1 MRQID
6 RLHYMDSLRATAMF
20 LGLVLHALCWFCEWP
35 NWHDRNH
42 FEPSVFLHYL
52 AELIHVF
59 RMELF
64 FLVAGFFSLMVC
76 QKRGNI
82 SYIKNRFTR
91 ILIPFI
97 ICVLI
102 LQPWAAASALLNV
115 SYSNVSFFDQ
125 YLKFLFDPSYILKD
139 GAPHGN
145 WFWHFWFLHLL
156 IYFISVFVIAR
167 IVICKLKLKFI
178 FVSKFLLLLRSK
190 FSVFILVILTYPILL
205 FCPPWADV
213 PTIGTSIDVLLYYG
227 LFFFFGVLFFT
238 DIKIFDHFQK
248 NIKYHIIPFIL
259 ALFIFI
265 PMVDQLRVSMPPE
278 VLLQSWM
285 LFTGVDSQAS
295 LIGDYPFL
303 QNPFNFSSINAPI
316 NWHLMCLLRAYTT
329 WCGIILFI
337 VLFKK
342 FLFKPSPLA
351 RYAADSSYF
360 IYLIHFPIQ
369 ISLSIYLKDKFD
381 SAILCFGLCLIISLL
396 CCLFLYHFTC
406 RATLIGTLLSGR
418 RYSLNV
424 NEEWD
429 HLKSI
434 LTRKSSYFFVFILMG
449 IFFVADIFESKN
461 EKRLLHYSLCAEE
474 QNLKEYIVDK
484 SPEFLSKVR
493 RFDGRN
499 ALHLASSNMI
509 VPRPDHKIENC
520 LRLLLDGGID
530 PMSVDDFGQ
539 TPLHYSVRYD
549 NKVALNI
556 LINAGADPNKPDL
569 KYGNSPLHLAATL
582 GSNEIITLLVEAGAN
597 PEASRVNGET
607 SKQIY
612 ERLHSKSF
620 PKY

>member
-20 LGLVLHALCWFCEWP
+20 LGLVLHSLVYFCEWTS
-35 NWHDRNH
+35 WHDRNH
-42 FEPSVFLHYL
+42 LESSVFLHYL

-76 QKRGNI
+76 QKRGNL
-82 SYIKNRFTR
+82 SFIKNRFTR

-102 LQPWAAASALLNV
+102 LQPWAAASSFLNA
-115 SYSNVSFFDQ
+115 SYSDISFFDQ
-125 YLKFLFDPSYILKD
+125 YLKFLLDPSYILKG

-156 IYFISVFVIAR
+156 VYFITFFVIAR
-167 IVICKLKLKFI
+167 LVIGKLRLRLNFI
-178 FVSKFLLLLRSK
+178 SK
-190 FSVFILVILTYPILL
+190 FSILLRTKFSLLILVVLTYPILL

-227 LFFFFGVLFFT
+227 LFFFSGVLFFT
-238 DIKIFDHFQK
+238 DIEIFEHFQK
-248 NIKYHIIPFIL
+248 NIKYHVIPFIL

-265 PMVDQLRVSMPPE
+265 PMVDKLRVSVPPE

-285 LFTGVDSQAS
+285 LFTGVDSQAV
-295 LIGDYPFL
+295 LIGAHPFL
-303 QNPFNFSSINAPI
+303 ENVFNFSSLNAPI
-316 NWHLMCLLRAYTT
+316 EWHLMCLLRAYTT

-342 FLFKPSPLA
+342 FVSKPSPLA

-369 ISLSIYLKDKFD
+369 ISLSIYLKEKFD
-381 SAILCFGLCLIISLL
+381 SAILCFGLCLLISTL
-396 CCLFLYHFTC
+396 CCLVLYHFTC
-406 RATLIGTLLSGR
+406 RATLIGNLLSGR
-418 RYSLNV
+418 KYSLSLK
-424 NEEWD
+424 EEWNQ
-429 HLKSI
+429 LNNI
-434 LTRKSSYFFVFILMG
+434 LRRKSSYLWVLVLIGVFYG
-449 IFFVADIFESKN
+449 ADVLESKN
-461 EKRLLHYSLCAEE
+461 EKKLLHYSLCSEE
-474 QNLKEYIVDK
+474 QNLKNYLVDK
-484 SPEFLSKVR
+484 SPEFLRKVR

-509 VPRPDHKIENC
+509 VPRPDQKIESC
-520 LRLLLDGGID
+520 IRLLLDAGID
-530 PMSVDDFGQ
+530 PASIDDFGQ
-539 TPLHYSVRYD
+539 TPLHYAVRHG
-549 NKVALNI
+549 NKVALNV
-556 LINAGADPNKPDL
+556 LIDAGANPNKPDL

-582 GSNEIITLLVEAGAN
+582 GSSDMISLLVEAGAN
-597 PEASRVNGET
+597 PEAARANGET

-612 ERLHSKSF
+612 ERFHSKSF
-620 PKY
+620 PQ